1 MKKMIMVLAFI
12 AVAIG
17 NAAIA
22 GTGGGEVDKR
32 IKRAF
37 EKEYAGAADVKWYVF
52 DEYTKVDFTLNDMH
66 LVGFYSKDGEMLGV
80 ARNIPFSSLPIMLQI
95 GQKKNYKDY
104 WITEIYE
111 LAKTDGT
118 RYYLTLENADKRIKL
133 GSTGSDNWEVVKKQ
147 EKQ

>member
-32 IKRAF
+32 VRKAF

-52 DEYTKVDFTLNDMH
+52 DEYTKVDFTFNGMQLA
-66 LVGFYSKDGEMLGV
+66 GFYSKDGRMLGV
-80 ARNIPFSSLPIMLQI
+80 ARNIQFFII
-95 GQKKNYKDY
+95 ATYATDR
-104 WITEIYE
+104 
-111 LAKTDGT
+111 AK
-118 RYYLTLENADKRIKL
+118 EKL
-133 GSTGSDNWEVVKKQ
+133 
-147 EKQ
+147 

>member
-32 IKRAF
+32 IRKAF
-37 EKEYAGAADVKWYVF
+37 EKEYAGAVDVKWFVY
-52 DEYTKVDFTLNDMH
+52 DEYIKVDFSFSGMQ
-66 LVGFYSKDGEMLGV
+66 LVGFYSQDGRMLGV
-80 ARNIPFSSLPIMLQI
+80 ARNINFSALPLMLQI
-95 GQKKNYKDY
+95 EQRKNYKGY

-111 LAKTDGT
+111 LANGDGT
-118 RYYLTLENADKRIKL
+118 RYYLTLENADKVIKL
-133 GSTGSDNWEVVKKQ
+133 GSTGNENWEVVKKQ

>member
-32 IKRAF
+32 IRKAF

-52 DEYTKVDFTLNDMH
+52 NEYTKVDFTLNGMQ
-66 LVGFYSKDGEMLGV
+66 LVGFYSKEGDLLGI
-80 ARNIPFSSLPIMLQI
+80 ARNIPFSSLPLMLQI
-95 GQKKNYKDY
+95 EQKKEYKDY

-111 LAKTDGT
+111 LSKPDGT
-118 RYYLTLENADKRIKL
+118 RYYLTVENANRVIKL
-133 GSTGSDNWEVVKKQ
+133 GSTGSDNWEIVKKQ

>member
-32 IKRAF
+32 IRKAF

-52 DEYTKVDFTLNDMH
+52 NEYTKVDFTFNGMQLA
-66 LVGFYSKDGEMLGV
+66 GYYSKDGEMLGV
-80 ARNIPFSSLPIMLQI
+80 ARNIPFSSLPLMLQI
-95 GQKKNYKDY
+95 GQRRDYKGF

-111 LAKTDGT
+111 LAKNEGT
-118 RYYLTLENADKRIKL
+118 KYYITVENANKVIKL
-133 GSTGSDNWEVVKKQ
+133 GSTSNNWEVVKVQDKQ
-147 EKQ
+147 